1 MSIFQELIEVNKDKK
16 ELEDL
21 ILKQKAQFEES
32 IVKETEQLKALVE
45 EDRRLREEVC
55 LLLEKNN
62 ETNVIVEDKSISRQT
77 RKTLKVDNPSV
88 LLASISANSDSLKS
102 LGIDIKEVQ
111 KAFKH
116 DIVIGDKKMVMDTV
130 EKYFLVEGKL
140 LAGVL
145 EQKTNFLTIKDNK

>member
-1 MSIFQELIEVNKDKK
+1 MSIFNELIEVNKDKK

-62 ETNVIVEDKSISRQT
+62 ETNVIVKDKSISRQT